1 MTGTGS
7 RSLVSNEIQIHLPT
21 MWGGRPA
28 RAGWGY
34 SVKFNTQDGRKLTY
48 RKMGTG
54 PVLVCHPGGPGFSS
68 SYFADLA
75 GLWEQFT
82 LVMLNPRGTGG
93 SDRPSDPRAYQIDDY
108 VADVDELR
116 AHLGEERLLLLGH
129 SHGSVVA
136 QAYAATHPARVR
148 RLVLASAL
156 ARFGPDQEA
165 AMRAGMDRRSG
176 QPWYPDAV
184 AALEE
189 EQDAKFTTDE
199 ELAALFF
206 REFPLYFAR
215 YGEAEAGYADTLRSD
230 TINAD
235 TLLLFNREIFNT
247 FDLRDRLPRI
257 TSPTL
262 VITGEDDFICGPVC
276 AAEISAAIPGAHE
289 VIVGDSGH
297 MVFVEQPQA
306 FHDEVADFLEE

>member
-1 MTGTGS
+1 M
-7 RSLVSNEIQIHLPT
+7 
-21 MWGGRPA
+21 
-28 RAGWGY
+28 
-34 SVKFNTQDGRKLTY
+34 KFNTSDGRKLTY
-48 RKMGTG
+48 RRMGTG

-93 SDRPSDPRAYQIDDY
+93 SDRPSDPRAYQIGDY
-108 VADVDELR
+108 VADVEELR
-116 AHLGEERLLLLGH
+116 VHLGEERLLLLGH

-136 QAYAATHPARVR
+136 QAYAASNPARVR

-156 ARFGPDQEA
+156 ARFGPEQEA
-165 AMRAGMDRRSG
+165 AMRAGMDKRSG

-189 EQDAKFTTDE
+189 EQEAKFTTDQ

-247 FDLRDRLPRI
+247 FDLRDQLPRI
-257 TSPTL
+257 AAPTL

-276 AAEISAAIPGAHE
+276 AAEISAAIPGARE